1 MATHSNMLAWKT
13 QATLSKESQRMGS
26 LTFTFFLL
34 YLLHLRKK
42 KKKCKSFP
50 LRDLL
55 FDSALLCGWCTISFL
70 IIFPRYFRLSMLMP
84 SPLATKD
91 LNFVCSK
98 ELHEMKV
105 MSILGNYYPNLI
117 SHKLSLILVWNNWK
131 IRQNLLLQILPKE
144 KLKSKTNLKSN
155 KQ

>member
-1 MATHSNMLAWKT
+1 
-13 QATLSKESQRMGS
+13 
-26 LTFTFFLL
+26 
-34 YLLHLRKK
+34 
-42 KKKCKSFP
+42 
-50 LRDLL
+50 
-55 FDSALLCGWCTISFL
+55 
-70 IIFPRYFRLSMLMP
+70 MLMP

>member
-1 MATHSNMLAWKT
+1 MATHSSIFALKI
-13 QATLSKESQRMGS
+13 QATLSMESQRKGR
-26 LTFTFFLL
+26 LTFTFFILCL
-34 YLLHLRKK
+34 PHLRKR
-42 KKKCKSFP
+42 CKSFQ
-50 LRDLL
+50 LRDTC

-84 SPLATKD
+84 SPLAVKD
-91 LNFVCSK
+91 LNFVCLK

-105 MSILGNYYPNLI
+105 MSILWNYYPNWI
-117 SHKLSLILVWNNWK
+117 SHKLNLILLWNNWK
-131 IRQNLLLQILPKE
+131 TRQNVLFQILPKE